1 MTRPDAG
8 SQQWPWR
15 RLEDATDQTAAP
27 WDGEPVLIVTNHSFG
42 SRVHRVKWTDEVHG
56 NDIFG
61 WAVEDRKFGPYPL
74 RGYTL
79 VTHWMPLP
87 TPPETPR

>member
-1 MTRPDAG
+1 MSEWLDITK
-8 SQQWPWR
+8 
-15 RLEDATDQTAAP
+15 ATDQAAAP
-27 WDGEPVLIVTNHSFG
+27 WDGEPVLIVTNHRFG
-42 SRVHRVKWTDEVHG
+42 SCVHRAIWTDTIHG
-56 NDIFG
+56 AGIFG

-87 TPPETPR
+87 EPPTPNDHAATVTAWS